1 MSESVEHNINEEN
14 EVIEVVEEPTVL
26 DDQFNIILKTLGD
39 FKTQITVLQRQIRT
53 VEKVV
58 KKELKNGTKT
68 PLKEKRGPGRK
79 PSGFAKPVP
88 ITQELSVFLGTEP
101 GINIARTDVTKF
113 IIEYVKI
120 HSLQNPKNRKIIEP
134 DSALRKLLKL
144 NNDESITYF
153 TLQKHMNIHY
163 IKE

>member
-1 MSESVEHNINEEN
+1 MSDNIPETIAHNEN
-14 EVIEVVEEPTVL
+14 ENTIVEEPTVL

-68 PLKEKRGPGRK
+68 LLKEKRGPGRK

-88 ITQELSVFLGTEP
+88 ISQELSVFLGTEP

-134 DSALRKLLKL
+134 DAALRKLLKL

-153 TLQKHMNIHY
+153 SLQKHMNIHY